1 MKKLATILCAV
12 LVLTLLV
19 GCAAKP
25 APETEPAETPDAA
38 DGLYLVYNGAKL
50 ALGMSFADVKD
61 ALGEETRPAD
71 EILPCDGGDS
81 FKDTMHHYA
90 GMDVTEDINGIVKE
104 IDVPGVDESSE
115 AAVLGKVKVGDKQSD
130 AVAALGEPE
139 NYPLAEDDFALTYKT
154 DNQYINLFLDPDN
167 KETISGMMFMLMT
180 P

>member
-1 MKKLATILCAV
+1 
-12 LVLTLLV
+12 
-19 GCAAKP
+19 
-25 APETEPAETPDAA
+25 
-38 DGLYLVYNGAKL
+38 
-50 ALGMSFADVKD
+50 
-61 ALGEETRPAD
+61 
-71 EILPCDGGDS
+71 
-81 FKDTMHHYA
+81 
-90 GMDVTEDINGIVKE
+90 MDVTEDINGIVKE